1 MRSIGFGAAGLA
13 CLLAGCATTEEAP
26 PPAGVPYACADGR
39 PARVIYEGGGYFP
52 RATARVLFDGRVIP
66 MAAVPPTQGLRYVSD
81 EGGENAPILI
91 WSLRGEEGLLSE
103 LAPGAEEEREIAR
116 CMRLRS
122 GGESAHAEPPHEGEA
137 GHD

>member
-1 MRSIGFGAAGLA
+1 MTMPNPMTSSS
-13 CLLAGCATTEEAP
+13 
-26 PPAGVPYACADGR
+26 ADGR

-91 WSLRGEEGLLSE
+91 WSLRGEEGMLSE
-103 LAPGAEEEREIAR
+103 LPPGAAEEREIAR

-122 GGESAHAEPPHEGEA
+122 GGESALAEPPHEGEE
-137 GHD
+137 GHN